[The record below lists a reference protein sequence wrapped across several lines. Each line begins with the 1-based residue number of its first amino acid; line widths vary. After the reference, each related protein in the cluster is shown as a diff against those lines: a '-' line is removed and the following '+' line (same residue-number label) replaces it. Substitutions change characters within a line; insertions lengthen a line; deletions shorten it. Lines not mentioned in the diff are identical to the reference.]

1 MSEKITLSGVP
12 ETMLQTVYARAKETK
27 TRGAITDNKAVEI
40 IDRLDY
46 DFSMADKDAAMHS
59 GVIART
65 IVLDKLVKT
74 YLAGHGGAVVV
85 NIACGLDTRC
95 YRMSGYAHWYNL
107 DLPET
112 IAVREKLLPESRKI
126 SQITMSAMDD
136 WGGEIKG
143 TSTDVLV
150 IIEGL
155 TMYLSESD
163 VKRIFDVIAARFDR
177 ATVLVETMN
186 PMVVKRFKEKSIEA
200 SKAKFTWGVKNGAA
214 LAALLPDF
222 RFVEEHSLC
231 EGMAEFVS
239 PMDQIIT
246 TCSIK
251 FATRRALRRCWIA
264 SSSKTSCRR
273 CRFCESEEKRMKR
286 NYIIAAFRETVAQQF
301 PEQSVELNRLLDEK
315 LSRLRSMHLNAS
327 KGKQFHLESQILPG
341 IAAYETLQT
350 VMPKDE
356 ALQTVHG
363 YVAEHAWT
371 MRKTILK
378 LLRVPGIYRLPP
390 VLFSKLTP
398 KFYGETAGFAA
409 TEYQTSGGVWRIDMT
424 KCPYHDTCVE
434 HGCPE
439 LCPCF
444 CDSDDI
450 AYDDLHP
457 KLVWHRT
464 KTLGRGNE
472 CCDFCLKLAGK

>member
-46 DFSMADKDAAMHS
+46 DFSMADKDAAMLS

-95 YRMSGYAHWYNL
+95 YRMSDYSHWYNL

-186 PMVVKRFKEKSIEA
+186 PMIVKRFKEKSIEV

-231 EGMAEFVS
+231 EGMAEF
-239 PMDQIIT
+239 
-246 TCSIK
+246 
-251 FATRRALRRCWIA
+251 
-264 SSSKTSCRR
+264 
-273 CRFCESEEKRMKR
+273 
-286 NYIIAAFRETVAQQF
+286 AQ
-301 PEQSVELNRLLDEK
+301 V
-315 LSRLRSMHLNAS
+315 
-327 KGKQFHLESQILPG
+327 
-341 IAAYETLQT
+341 Y
-350 VMPKDE
+350 
-356 ALQTVHG
+356 
-363 YVAEHAWT
+363 
-371 MRKTILK
+371 K
-378 LLRVPGIYRLPP
+378 LLGKIPAVSNISNRIV
-390 VLFSKLTP
+390 VLEK
-398 KFYGETAGFAA
+398 K
-409 TEYQTSGGVWRIDMT
+409 
-424 KCPYHDTCVE
+424 
-434 HGCPE
+434 
-439 LCPCF
+439 
-444 CDSDDI
+444 
-450 AYDDLHP
+450 
-457 KLVWHRT
+457 
-464 KTLGRGNE
+464 
-472 CCDFCLKLAGK
+472 

>member
-74 YLAGHGGAVVV
+74 YLAGHGGAVVE

-95 YRMSGYAHWYNL
+95 YCMKGYSHWYNL

-112 IAVREKLLPESRKI
+112 IAVREKLLPESGNI
-126 SQITMSAMDD
+126 SQIAMSAMDD
-136 WGGEIKG
+136 WGGEITE

-200 SKAKFTWGVKNGAA
+200 SKAKFTWGAKNGAA

-222 RFVEEHSLC
+222 HLVEEHSLC
-231 EGMAEFVS
+231 EGMAEFAPV
-239 PMDQIIT
+239 
-246 TCSIK
+246 
-251 FATRRALRRCWIA
+251 
-264 SSSKTSCRR
+264 
-273 CRFCESEEKRMKR
+273 
-286 NYIIAAFRETVAQQF
+286 Y
-301 PEQSVELNRLLDEK
+301 
-315 LSRLRSMHLNAS
+315 
-327 KGKQFHLESQILPG
+327 
-341 IAAYETLQT
+341 
-350 VMPKDE
+350 
-356 ALQTVHG
+356 
-363 YVAEHAWT
+363 
-371 MRKTILK
+371 K
-378 LLRVPGIYRLPP
+378 LLGKIPAVSNISNRIV
-390 VLFSKLTP
+390 VLEK
-398 KFYGETAGFAA
+398 K
-409 TEYQTSGGVWRIDMT
+409 
-424 KCPYHDTCVE
+424 
-434 HGCPE
+434 
-439 LCPCF
+439 
-444 CDSDDI
+444 
-450 AYDDLHP
+450 
-457 KLVWHRT
+457 
-464 KTLGRGNE
+464 
-472 CCDFCLKLAGK
+472 

>member
-12 ETMLQTVYARAKETK
+12 ETMLQTVYARAKEPK
-27 TRGAITDNKAVEI
+27 TRGAITDNKAVEL

-65 IVLDKLVKT
+65 IVLDKLVKS
-74 YLAGHGGAVVV
+74 YLASHGGAVVV

-126 SQITMSAMDD
+126 SQIAMSAMDD

-200 SKAKFTWGVKNGAA
+200 SKAKFTWGVKNTACA
-214 LAALLPDF
+214 RAWRNLHRSTSCSARF
-222 RFVEEHSLC
+222 RRSAISPTASLC
-231 EGMAEFVS
+231 WR
-239 PMDQIIT
+239 
-246 TCSIK
+246 K
-251 FATRRALRRCWIA
+251 
-264 SSSKTSCRR
+264 
-273 CRFCESEEKRMKR
+273 SEE
-286 NYIIAAFRETVAQQF
+286 
-301 PEQSVELNRLLDEK
+301 
-315 LSRLRSMHLNAS
+315 
-327 KGKQFHLESQILPG
+327 
-341 IAAYETLQT
+341 
-350 VMPKDE
+350 
-356 ALQTVHG
+356 
-363 YVAEHAWT
+363 
-371 MRKTILK
+371 
-378 LLRVPGIYRLPP
+378 
-390 VLFSKLTP
+390 
-398 KFYGETAGFAA
+398 
-409 TEYQTSGGVWRIDMT
+409 EY
-424 KCPYHDTCVE
+424 P
-434 HGCPE
+434 
-439 LCPCF
+439 
-444 CDSDDI
+444 
-450 AYDDLHP
+450 
-457 KLVWHRT
+457 
-464 KTLGRGNE
+464 
-472 CCDFCLKLAGK
+472 